1 MKDHSRHIILL
12 TDGQVEN
19 PENVIQILSL
29 MKKNNVAVTNMVGVG
44 DGVSYDMIRRG
55 AQ

>member
-1 MKDHSRHIILL
+1 MKDHLRNVILL
-12 TDGQVEN
+12 TDGQVGN
-19 PENVIQILSL
+19 PEKVIQILGS
-29 MKKNNVAVTNMVGVG
+29 MRKNNVAVTHMVGVG